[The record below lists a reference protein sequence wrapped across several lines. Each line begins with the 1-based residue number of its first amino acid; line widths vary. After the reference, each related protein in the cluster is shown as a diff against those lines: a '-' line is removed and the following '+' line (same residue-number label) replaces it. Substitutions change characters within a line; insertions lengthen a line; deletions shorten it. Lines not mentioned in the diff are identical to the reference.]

1 MRFWVMALLLPGFL
15 IGSDVANAGLS
26 TDTRDMSAAI
36 TPVAVPQE
44 SAKESAKEEATEET
58 EDQISLDRRKRRE
71 VQRQLT
77 RIGFDTKVNGVFDGE
92 TRAAIARWQAARGY
106 AATGF
111 LNAPEHESLLTESE
125 SAANPTTSEE
135 SDNDPAPHHRSGAHR
150 YRASGPVGVIGGMIG
165 GLFGRR

>member
-15 IGSDVANAGLS
+15 IGSDVAKAGLS

-44 SAKESAKEEATEET
+44 SAKDEATEET

-77 RIGFDTKVNGVFDGE
+77 RIGFDTKVNGKFDE
-92 TRAAIARWQAARGY
+92 QTRAAIARWQTARGY

-111 LNAPEHESLLTESE
+111 LNAPEHESLLTESDR
-125 SAANPTTSEE
+125 AANASAGVG
-135 SDNDPAPHHRSGAHR
+135 SDTDSPASPHRGGAHR
-150 YRASGPVGVIGGMIG
+150 HRPGGPVGVIGGMIG